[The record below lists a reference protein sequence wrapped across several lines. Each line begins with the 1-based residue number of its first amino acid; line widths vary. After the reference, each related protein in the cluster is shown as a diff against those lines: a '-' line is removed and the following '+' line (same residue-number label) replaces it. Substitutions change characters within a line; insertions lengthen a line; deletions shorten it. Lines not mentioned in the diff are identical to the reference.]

1 MAINFKLKREGIEI
15 VEKLDTSKVNK
26 IAINVVNKLCA
37 TFPEH
42 SFDRA
47 YLFEIISRLSMYTA
61 KMPDD
66 SSGAKYIFNN
76 NAIYFNKML
85 DLEEMSNV
93 AVHECIHCIQH
104 SYAKDQ
110 NLVGLGLCDSSSNV
124 GLALN
129 EAAVQLMA
137 SEANSSAPAQ
147 ETYYGISINT
157 ISPNY
162 YPLECTLANQITYF
176 TGTYPFYHST
186 LYGNNIFK
194 NIFTL
199 KTDLKTYNTIIKNF
213 DKLLSLENDLNFFVS
228 ELQYA
233 SSAKS
238 IKSLNN
244 IINKN
249 KKEINNT
256 FFKTQNLIMKKCFK
270 NEFNNIR
277 NLEDVISFNKKI
289 YNYKD
294 LIGYSDDYTFY
305 NEFYRKMMSLVQ
317 EKKEYIDKYGTINL
331 FEEIN
336 KSLTIVDNSRNLLS
350 FINKFV
356 TKLKKLVKLNK
367 NTEDE
372 INF

>member
-1 MAINFKLKREGIEI
+1 MAINLKLKREGIEI

-42 SFDRA
+42 SFDRS
-47 YLFEIISRLSMYTA
+47 YLFEVISRLSMYTA

-76 NAIYFNKML
+76 NSIYFNERL
-85 DLEEMSNV
+85 DLVEMSNV

-110 NLVGLGLCDSSSNV
+110 NLVSFGLYDISSNV

-137 SEANSSAPAQ
+137 SEANLSGLTQ
-147 ETYYGISINT
+147 ETYYGICINT
-157 ISPNY
+157 ISPDY

-186 LYGNNIFK
+186 LYSNNIFK

-199 KTDLKTYNTIIKNF
+199 KTDLKTYNTIIKSF
-213 DKLLSLENDLNFFVS
+213 DKLLTLESDLNFFVW

-233 SSAKS
+233 NKPKS

-244 IINKN
+244 IINKL
-249 KKEINNT
+249 KEEITDT

-277 NLEDVISFNKKI
+277 NLQDVVSFNKKI
-289 YNYKD
+289 YNFKN

-317 EKKEYIDKYGTINL
+317 EKKECIEKYGEINL

-336 KSLTIVDNSRNLLS
+336 KSLTIVDNSKNLLY